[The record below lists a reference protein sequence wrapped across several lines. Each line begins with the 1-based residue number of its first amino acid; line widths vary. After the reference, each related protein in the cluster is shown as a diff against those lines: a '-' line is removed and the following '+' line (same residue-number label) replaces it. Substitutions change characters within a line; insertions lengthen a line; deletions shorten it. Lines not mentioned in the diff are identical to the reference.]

1 MINHKESK
9 EVRIDSWSLKLLSR
23 DMKSK
28 KNPITNQQTII
39 KKYRKTKAM
48 GNITPT
54 VDHFPRNGQMG
65 DNDP

>member
-39 KKYRKTKAM
+39 KEIQKNKGIGKYNTYRRSLSKKWID
-48 GNITPT
+48 G
-54 VDHFPRNGQMG
+54 R
-65 DNDP
+65 

>member
-39 KKYRKTKAM
+39 KKIQKNKGNEKYNTYRRSLSKKWID
-48 GNITPT
+48 G
-54 VDHFPRNGQMG
+54 R
-65 DNDP
+65 

>member
-28 KNPITNQQTII
+28 KTPITNQQTII
-39 KKYRKTKAM
+39 KEIQKNKGIGKYNTYRRSLSKKWID
-48 GNITPT
+48 G
-54 VDHFPRNGQMG
+54 R
-65 DNDP
+65 